1 MAEKPYKGDTP
12 KPKIYKGDTKPAK
25 PYKGD
30 TKPAKPY
37 KGDAGVG
44 LTQKDINA
52 MKKIIA
58 SWGKGKK

>member
-1 MAEKPYKGDTP
+1 MAAKPYKGDTSP
-12 KPKIYKGDTKPAK
+12 MKPFKGDTKPAK

-58 SWGKGKK
+58 SWGKKNK

>member
-1 MAEKPYKGDTP
+1 MAKETYKGDTP
-12 KPKIYKGDTKPAK
+12 KPKPYKGDTKPAK

-37 KGDAGVG
+37 KGDSGVK

-52 MKKIIA
+52 MKKIIQ
-58 SWGKGKK
+58 SWGKGK

>member
-1 MAEKPYKGDTP
+1 MAAKPYKGDTP
-12 KPKIYKGDTKPAK
+12 KQKPYKGDTKPAK

-44 LTQKDINA
+44 LTQKDINT